1 MAAIFFS
8 TSIMAGLYIL
18 HLRRKLENVSASNV
32 IYANT
37 AVPNPAKTIP
47 TTEHNYDNI
56 VLRVTSPTTGHL
68 YNDVVLQTEPVLDNH
83 ELPYDYVRLED
94 VVRHNI
100 R

>member
-1 MAAIFFS
+1 
-8 TSIMAGLYIL
+8 MAGLYIL

-47 TTEHNYDNI
+47 TTEHNYDNV
-56 VLRVTSPTTGHL
+56 VLRVTSATNGHL
-68 YNDVVLQTEPVLDNH
+68 YNDVVIQTEPAPD
-83 ELPYDYVRLED
+83 ESAYDYVRIED

-100 R
+100 RWAKV